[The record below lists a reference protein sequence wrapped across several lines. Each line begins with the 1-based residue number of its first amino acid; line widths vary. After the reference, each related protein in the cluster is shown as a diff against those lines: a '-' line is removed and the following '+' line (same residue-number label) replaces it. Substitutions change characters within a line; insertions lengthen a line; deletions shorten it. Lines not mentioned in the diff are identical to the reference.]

1 MDGARHARHGR
12 RVVRRVWVWT
22 WRWAEG
28 VFGCVG
34 ERDGGEG
41 GGQQDD
47 GGKIMATRMAAQSE
61 RTTEPA
67 RL

>member
-1 MDGARHARHGR
+1 
-12 RVVRRVWVWT
+12 VWT

-28 VFGCVG
+28 VLGCVG

-47 GGKIMATRMAAQSE
+47 GGKIMATRTAAQPE
-61 RTTEPA
+61 RTTEPDDSDKVLPTLYCLL
-67 RL
+67 RPFR